1 MKDLNQEIELRKIV
15 EQLYSETFYT
25 YSFVRKESIVEDDVL
40 LNRLKI
46 AVKRGEKIYDVVS
59 AVQLAIE
66 NDPLITKGIRI
77 SEVKEASEE
86 QITII
91 ANNLASSTD
100 RTVLSYKRLMQKKLE
115 KEDEIRKQE
124 IKNRG
129 RLLKL
134 AMKIGEKN
142 QQ

>member
-1 MKDLNQEIELRKIV
+1 MKDLNQKIELRKIV
-15 EQLYSETFYT
+15 EQLASETFYT
-25 YSFVRKESIVEDDVL
+25 YSFVRREFVVEDDVL
-40 LNRLKI
+40 LNRLRI

-59 AVQLAIE
+59 AVALALE
-66 NDPLITKGIRI
+66 SDPLITKGIRI
-77 SEVKEASEE
+77 SEIKEASEE
-86 QITII
+86 QITMI

-100 RTVLSYKRLMQKKLE
+100 RTILSYKRLMQKKLE
-115 KEDEIRKQE
+115 KEDEIRNQD
-124 IKNRG
+124 IKNCG

>member
-1 MKDLNQEIELRKIV
+1 MNKGRMKKIC
-15 EQLYSETFYT
+15 
-25 YSFVRKESIVEDDVL
+25 IVAVIL
-40 LNRLKI
+40 LICGAGLFKAGMTVGAAGN
-46 AVKRGEKIYDVVS
+46 AEPGSV
-59 AVQLAIE
+59 